1 MNNKRLQ
8 DLNNVFDSRWKANN
22 YRYNGVEENIKN
34 NNEHFNRMYNIKSR
48 EEKKQEIMHA
58 NSVDGRLENLNNKMS
73 VLDMYKRNN
82 NNFR

>member
-48 EEKKQEIMHA
+48 EEKKQMQ
-58 NSVDGRLENLNNKMS
+58 
-73 VLDMYKRNN
+73 
-82 NNFR
+82 